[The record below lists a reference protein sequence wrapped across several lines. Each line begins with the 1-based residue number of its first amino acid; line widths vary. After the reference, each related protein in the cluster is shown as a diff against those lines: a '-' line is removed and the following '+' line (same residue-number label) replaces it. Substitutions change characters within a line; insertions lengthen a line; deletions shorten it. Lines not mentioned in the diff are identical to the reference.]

1 MPDLAAPDL
10 DVDEAAKLAR
20 LNAMLQ
26 VGIDQLDRGEGIVV
40 TDVKAWLDSLGRDR
54 SGDAS
59 T

>member
-26 VGIDQLDRGEGIVV
+26 VGIDQLDRGQGIVV

-54 SGDAS
+54 SGDAPA
-59 T
+59 

>member
-1 MPDLAAPDL
+1 MPDLAAPDP